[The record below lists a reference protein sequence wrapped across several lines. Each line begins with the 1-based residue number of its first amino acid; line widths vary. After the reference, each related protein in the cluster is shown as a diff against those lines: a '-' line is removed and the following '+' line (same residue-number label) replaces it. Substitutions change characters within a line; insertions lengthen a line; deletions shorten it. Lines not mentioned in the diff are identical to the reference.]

1 MIDFSSS
8 FLAAKAAA
16 LSSCRMRHLARRI
29 KVGLSRSA

>member
-16 LSSCRMRHLARRI
+16 LSSCRMRHVARQI
-29 KVGLSRSA
+29 KAGVSRSV